1 MYFLFIL
8 SFTPTLYINKLIIYI
23 IHKNMSASSSSD
35 NESKKS
41 YSISSSENNSKR
53 SKNKKK
59 KKDDILGGNNIE
71 EEQLVNYYSYIDKCL
86 VNLEENRQN
95 YINNLEDLKSK
106 INEIKT
112 KKINNLEL
120 TKITFDECIKLLDEH
135 YSLFTEANQILL
147 KFNELNDSA
156 QNIYKCYKNI
166 IYCNDMHEE
175 VKEELQ
181 QKIQEN
187 ENLRSTIKE
196 LKKMKNNEDEKED
209 NYNKKNEYKTNI
221 EMKSRMNNLM
231 EENNELKRKYS
242 QVMSESKLFK
252 DYVEQKYISKQESTR
267 RMSTLISKLD
277 IYENEIGKL
286 QNKINEIK
294 IEKNN
299 EIIQNEDEKENI
311 LDNQSYLSENSS
323 IKQGINLED
332 LLENENEEEEEN
344 DNKIEKKSIH
354 NKSPKSIKKHN
365 NLEKKSIYSKSPK
378 SIKKHKNLD
387 IEKKSNL
394 FILCP
399 MNKMEDKKKK
409 LNNIKIYKSPS
420 SHISRSSYAS
430 KNMTAKKKRNAKS
443 VKNIK
448 IIKDKDNDKKEIIP
462 DNNKIFFYLL
472 LKSIIMNNKIIEY
485 FKKSDYE
492 YLYEECKKEEIPFNQ
507 FQEWILNK
515 INLNEKNN
523 DDNYIDYYYY
533 DDSNINN
540 CFICTSMI

>member
-1 MYFLFIL
+1 
-8 SFTPTLYINKLIIYI
+8 
-23 IHKNMSASSSSD
+23 MSESSSSD
-35 NESKKS
+35 SESKNS
-41 YSISSSENNSKR
+41 NSSSENNSKR

-59 KKDDILGGNNIE
+59 KNDESLGGNNIE
-71 EEQLVNYYSYIDKCL
+71 EEQLINYYSYIDKCMI
-86 VNLEENRQN
+86 NLEENRQN
-95 YINNLEDLKSK
+95 YVNNLEDMKSK
-106 INEIKT
+106 INDIKT
-112 KKINNLEL
+112 KKINNFEL

-156 QNIYKCYKNI
+156 QNMHKYYKNI

-187 ENLRSTIKE
+187 EHLRSTIKE

-209 NYNKKNEYKTNI
+209 NILKKNEYKNNT
-221 EMKSRMNNLM
+221 EMKSRMNNLI

-267 RMSTLISKLD
+267 RMSTLLSKLD
-277 IYENEIGKL
+277 SYENEIGKL
-286 QNKINEIK
+286 QNKINEIE
-294 IEKNN
+294 IEKNNN

-311 LDNQSYLSENSS
+311 LDNHSYLSENSS

-332 LLENENEEEEEN
+332 LLENEEEEN
-344 DNKIEKKSIH
+344 ENFNNDNKLEKKSIN
-354 NKSPKSIKKHN
+354 NKSPKSIKKHKN
-365 NLEKKSIYSKSPK
+365 SDLEKKSIYSKSPK

-387 IEKKSNL
+387 LEKKSINSKSPKSIKKHKNLNIEKKSNL

-399 MNKMEDKKKK
+399 MSKMEDKKKK
-409 LNNIKIYKSPS
+409 LNNLKIYKSPF
-420 SHISRSSYAS
+420 SHISCSSYTS
-430 KNMTAKKKRNAKS
+430 KNMYAKKKKNSKS
-443 VKNIK
+443 VKSIK
-448 IIKDKDNDKKEIIP
+448 RIDKDKDKKEIFP
-462 DNNKIFFYLL
+462 DKYKIFFCLL

-485 FKKSDYE
+485 FKNSDYE
-492 YLYEECKKEEIPFNQ
+492 NLYEECKKEEIPFNQ
-507 FQEWILNK
+507 YQEWILNK
-515 INLNEKNN
+515 INLNDKNN
-523 DDNYIDYYYY
+523 DDNNIDSYYY

>member
-1 MYFLFIL
+1 
-8 SFTPTLYINKLIIYI
+8 
-23 IHKNMSASSSSD
+23 
-35 NESKKS
+35 
-41 YSISSSENNSKR
+41 
-53 SKNKKK
+53 
-59 KKDDILGGNNIE
+59 
-71 EEQLVNYYSYIDKCL
+71 
-86 VNLEENRQN
+86 
-95 YINNLEDLKSK
+95 
-106 INEIKT
+106 
-112 KKINNLEL
+112 
-120 TKITFDECIKLLDEH
+120 
-135 YSLFTEANQILL
+135 
-147 KFNELNDSA
+147 
-156 QNIYKCYKNI
+156 
-166 IYCNDMHEE
+166 
-175 VKEELQ
+175 
-181 QKIQEN
+181 
-187 ENLRSTIKE
+187 
-196 LKKMKNNEDEKED
+196 
-209 NYNKKNEYKTNI
+209 
-221 EMKSRMNNLM
+221 MNNLM

-443 VKNIK
+443 VKSIK

-472 LKSIIMNNKIIEY
+472 LK
-485 FKKSDYE
+485 
-492 YLYEECKKEEIPFNQ
+492 
-507 FQEWILNK
+507 
-515 INLNEKNN
+515 
-523 DDNYIDYYYY
+523 
-533 DDSNINN
+533 
-540 CFICTSMI
+540 

>member
-1 MYFLFIL
+1 
-8 SFTPTLYINKLIIYI
+8 
-23 IHKNMSASSSSD
+23 
-35 NESKKS
+35 
-41 YSISSSENNSKR
+41 
-53 SKNKKK
+53 
-59 KKDDILGGNNIE
+59 
-71 EEQLVNYYSYIDKCL
+71 
-86 VNLEENRQN
+86 
-95 YINNLEDLKSK
+95 
-106 INEIKT
+106 
-112 KKINNLEL
+112 
-120 TKITFDECIKLLDEH
+120 
-135 YSLFTEANQILL
+135 
-147 KFNELNDSA
+147 
-156 QNIYKCYKNI
+156 
-166 IYCNDMHEE
+166 
-175 VKEELQ
+175 
-181 QKIQEN
+181 
-187 ENLRSTIKE
+187 
-196 LKKMKNNEDEKED
+196 MKNNEDEKED

-387 IEKKSNL
+387 IEKNQIYL
-394 FILCP
+394 FFVL
-399 MNKMEDKKKK
+399 
-409 LNNIKIYKSPS
+409 
-420 SHISRSSYAS
+420 
-430 KNMTAKKKRNAKS
+430 
-443 VKNIK
+443 
-448 IIKDKDNDKKEIIP
+448 
-462 DNNKIFFYLL
+462 
-472 LKSIIMNNKIIEY
+472 
-485 FKKSDYE
+485 
-492 YLYEECKKEEIPFNQ
+492 
-507 FQEWILNK
+507 
-515 INLNEKNN
+515 
-523 DDNYIDYYYY
+523 
-533 DDSNINN
+533 
-540 CFICTSMI
+540 

>member
-1 MYFLFIL
+1 
-8 SFTPTLYINKLIIYI
+8 
-23 IHKNMSASSSSD
+23 MSASSSSD

-209 NYNKKNEYKTNI
+209 NYIKKNEYKTNI

-443 VKNIK
+443 VKSIK

-492 YLYEECKKEEIPFNQ
+492 YLYEECKKEKIPFNQ